1 MKGYSLGSFI
11 ISVAEY
17 LWVICLFALVIS
29 LFVPVVQ
36 PSRASAVIWVVMGLI
51 MDRVAPELMAL
62 STQTPEIAR
71 HVWYLAWVVFNTFT
85 VILIFYVHN
94 RFKWQ
99 YSKLSQ
105 YITLC
110 CVIMVILQTARFID
124 RILLETDALPSVYKY
139 GVPSLN
145 IAVVSAIV
153 LWLISSMIAMKKGS

>member
-1 MKGYSLGSFI
+1 MGSFI

-17 LWVICLFALVIS
+17 LWVVCLFALVTS

-36 PSRASAVIWVVMGLI
+36 SSRATAVIWVVIGLI

-62 STQTPEIAR
+62 STRTPEIAR

-110 CVIMVILQTARFID
+110 CVIMVILQTARFMD
-124 RILLETDALPSVYKY
+124 RVLFKTELLTSIYKY

-153 LWLISSMIAMKKGS
+153 LWLVSSMITMKKGS